1 MLAFTLSQ
9 ITQAE
14 RWGERTEA
22 KSLYPFWVSDKG
34 QKAPLGKGCNAFH
47 TAAAPLPRKR
57 SPGATKDFPDLGV
70 GRQVSWSLVPTP
82 LESRNPGTLWSKKQS
97 IPAKSPTLEVGGWGK
112 DGQPLGKVLP
122 GEEELWDS
130 PGGEGVGA
138 AVAGGVGGALLLP
151 GRTRVGACGVVS
163 AGTVVAKGVVG
174 AGPVVVGKVVGVGLV
189 VARGVVGVR
198 STAGGGVDEGPRGA

>member
-1 MLAFTLSQ
+1 MGSL
-9 ITQAE
+9 
-14 RWGERTEA
+14 WG
-22 KSLYPFWVSDKG
+22 
-34 QKAPLGKGCNAFH
+34 
-47 TAAAPLPRKR
+47 R
-57 SPGATKDFPDLGV
+57 SC
-70 GRQVSWSLVPTP
+70 
-82 LESRNPGTLWSKKQS
+82 
-97 IPAKSPTLEVGGWGK
+97 PAKKSG
-112 DGQPLGKVLP
+112 
-122 GEEELWDS
+122 DS

-151 GRTRVGACGVVS
+151 GRTRVGVCGVVS